1 MFRVTAKISEMN
13 DNEHHNLHSTRIWYP
28 RLQISRKNKM
38 FEMNSNSVLIS
49 APMRQKQS
57 LSFETQF
64 TNNLSWL
71 KRSWALRQSSQGIQY
86 ADQQS
91 DQVSSSSVPHREGA
105 PQFKVPFPP
114 SPLASHHVSRLKPRL
129 KQCYSVPSSEV
140 SSLFDLS
147 EEDDARYAV
156 SESQGSESDKF
167 LIIRRPDL
175 HADAAECFGAEDNLG
190 ECRVFL
196 IP

>member
-13 DNEHHNLHSTRIWYP
+13 DEHHNSHSTRIWYP

-38 FEMNSNSVLIS
+38 FEMNSN
-49 APMRQKQS
+49 
-57 LSFETQF
+57 TN
-64 TNNLSWL
+64 TNNLCWL
-71 KRSWALRQSSQGIQY
+71 KRSWALRQSNQGIQY

-91 DQVSSSSVPHREGA
+91 DQVSSSSVPDREGA

-114 SPLASHHVSRLKPRL
+114 SPLASHQVSRLKPRM

-140 SSLFDLS
+140 SSLFDLR
-147 EEDDARYAV
+147 EDDARYAV

>member
-1 MFRVTAKISEMN
+1 
-13 DNEHHNLHSTRIWYP
+13 
-28 RLQISRKNKM
+28 M

-49 APMRQKQS
+49 SPMRQKQS
-57 LSFETQF
+57 LSFETTF
-64 TNNLSWL
+64 TNNISWL
-71 KRSWALRQSSQGIQY
+71 KRSWALRQSNQGIQY

-91 DQVSSSSVPHREGA
+91 DQVSSSSNPAREGA

-114 SPLASHHVSRLKPRL
+114 SPLASHQVSRLKPRM
-129 KQCYSVPSSEV
+129 KHQCYSVSSSEV
-140 SSLFDLS
+140 TSLLDLS
-147 EEDDARYAV
+147 EDNARYAV

-175 HADAAECFGAEDNLG
+175 HVDAAECFGAEDNLG

-196 IP
+196 IPYIPVFVQEARWTVQIVVM

>member
-1 MFRVTAKISEMN
+1 MFRVTAKTSEMN
-13 DNEHHNLHSTRIWYP
+13 DNEHHNSHSTRIWYP

-49 APMRQKQS
+49 SPIRQKQS
-57 LSFETQF
+57 LSFET
-64 TNNLSWL
+64 TNLCWL
-71 KRSWALRQSSQGIQY
+71 KRSWALRQSNQRIQY

-91 DQVSSSSVPHREGA
+91 DQVSSSSVPDIEGA
-105 PQFKVPFPP
+105 PQFKVPYPP
-114 SPLASHHVSRLKPRL
+114 SPPTSHQVSRPKLKM
-129 KQCYSVPSSEV
+129 KHQCYSVPSSEV
-140 SSLFDLS
+140 SRLFDLS
-147 EEDDARYAV
+147 EDDARYAV

-167 LIIRRPDL
+167 LIIRRPDF